1 MWDYIGHLCHKLFI
15 CFPYRD
21 PVELETS
28 SINVHYSF
36 NYDLLISLHSDCR
49 IQAWKNENKESQK
62 YKTNIHWGGG
72 DFLWEN
78 SFLKN

>member
-49 IQAWKNENKESQK
+49 IQIFIGVGEIFCEKIHFWKTKKTKK
-62 YKTNIHWGGG
+62 YNLK
-72 DFLWEN
+72 DF
-78 SFLKN
+78 